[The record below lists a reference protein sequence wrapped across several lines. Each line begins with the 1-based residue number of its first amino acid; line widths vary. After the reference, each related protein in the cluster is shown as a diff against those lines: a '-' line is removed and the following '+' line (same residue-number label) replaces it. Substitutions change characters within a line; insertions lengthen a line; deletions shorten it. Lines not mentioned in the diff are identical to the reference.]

1 MMRNRLLLGVI
12 LICSLVGGTSQATV
26 VLGNQMEP
34 ASPVASPDAVS
45 CTVWAQEGG
54 YGVNSPSD
62 YPHECTLSE
71 PWWNAWA
78 NCDITPVHAELFDYP
93 RPWDQQLKGIPW
105 IIAESNQVELIGHLF
120 YGNRPLIAGGV
131 FVRDG
136 ANAKLLWQFGEQV
149 ELKSITGVNL
159 WEPSQIVTIRFSV
172 ANSNDAISNEFP
184 SMMDF
189 PSGGCWETTL
199 AGTTES
205 GEDFTATAIFI
216 VIDN

>member
-1 MMRNRLLLGVI
+1 MMRNRLLLGVVLVCF
-12 LICSLVGGTSQATV
+12 LIGVSSQSMS
-26 VLGNQMEP
+26 VLGNRMDS
-34 ASPVASPDAVS
+34 ASSVASPEAVS
-45 CTVWAQEGG
+45 CTVWAQDGG
-54 YGVNSPSD
+54 YGVDSPGD
-62 YPHECTLSE
+62 YPRECTLSQ

-131 FVRDG
+131 FGRDG
-136 ANAKLLWQFGEQV
+136 TNAKLLWQFGERV
-149 ELKSITGVNL
+149 ELKSISGANL
-159 WEPSQIVTIRFSV
+159 WNPGETAEIAFSV
-172 ANSNDAISNEFP
+172 ANSNNEYSFEFP

-189 PSGGCWETTL
+189 PTGGCWETTL
-199 AGTTES
+199 AGNTES
-205 GEDFTATAIFI
+205 GAEFTATATFI